1 MKTALDLWS
10 RVHPRL
16 PPPCYGPS
24 MEAIPNVLAAAALEA
39 VPSLCRRF
47 HVRRLDLF
55 GSAADGRFNPARSD
69 LDFVVAFEEMSGGA
83 YADAY
88 FGLREGLAGL
98 FGREVD
104 LVTEPALENPYLR
117 HRIEAQRRQV
127 FPPA

>member
-1 MKTALDLWS
+1 MDSSSDILA
-10 RVHPRL
+10 PAAPEPL
-16 PPPCYGPS
+16 P
-24 MEAIPNVLAAAALEA
+24 A
-39 VPSLCRRF
+39 LCRRF
-47 HVRRLDLF
+47 RVRQLDLF
-55 GSAADGRFNPARSD
+55 GSAVDGRFDPVRSD
-69 LDFVVAFEEMSGGA
+69 LDFLVAFEELPGSA

-117 HRIEAQRRQV
+117 RRVEAQRRRL